1 MNVTCTWAVQVLFE
15 LHPLKAGATP
25 WNVVCCA
32 YMAIFAAFW
41 AWNLAE
47 AVTAFVRKLPKKA
60 MTRFHATCRCYL
72 S

>member
-1 MNVTCTWAVQVLFE
+1 MHTCLQVLFE

-32 YMAIFAAFW
+32 YLAIFAAFW

-47 AVTAFVRKLPKKA
+47 AVRDLPFCLNH
-60 MTRFHATCRCYL
+60 TQECYE
-72 S
+72 